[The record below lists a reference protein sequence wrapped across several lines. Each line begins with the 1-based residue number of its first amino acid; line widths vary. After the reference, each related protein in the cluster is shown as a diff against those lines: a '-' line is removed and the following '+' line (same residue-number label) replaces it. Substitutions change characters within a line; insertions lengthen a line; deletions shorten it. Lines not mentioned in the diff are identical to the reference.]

1 MKVTL
6 IIPTLN
12 EIDGMREVMP
22 KINKDWVDQIIIVDG
37 GSTDGTI
44 EYAKKNGYFLI
55 IQKKRGLRNAYMEA
69 LEYVSADAIITFS
82 PDGNCIPEA
91 IPQLVEKIKEGYDM
105 VIASR
110 YANGAKSYDDDLLTG
125 IGNWFATSLVNLL
138 YRVQYTDV
146 MNIFRVYKK
155 TLIYDLALDKD
166 TSYST
171 PEKIFHT
178 KLSWE
183 PLLSVRAAKRK
194 LRLADIPAD
203 EPARIGGER
212 KLQLFRWSAAYL
224 FQIIREVFVWR

>member
-1 MKVTL
+1 MKVSL

-12 EIDGMREVMP
+12 EIDGMKEVMP
-22 KINKDWVDQIIIVDG
+22 RIRKDWVDQIIIVDG
-37 GSTDGTI
+37 GSIDGTI
-44 EYAKKNGYFLI
+44 EYAKENGYFFF
-55 IQKKRGLRNAYMEA
+55 IQKKKGIRNAYMEA
-69 LEYVSADAIITFS
+69 LEYVSADVIITFS

-91 IPQLVEKIKEGYDM
+91 IPQLVEKMKEGYDM
-105 VIASR
+105 VIGSR
-110 YANGAKSYDDDLLTG
+110 YAKGAKSYDDDLLTG
-125 IGNWFATSLVNLL
+125 IGNWFATSSVNFL

-146 MNIFRVYKK
+146 MNIFRAYKK
-155 TLIYDLALDKD
+155 TLICDLGLDKD
-166 TSYST
+166 ASYST
-171 PEKIFHT
+171 PERIFFT
-178 KLSWE
+178 RLSWE